1 MALQFSTGLKDSVLV
16 TGSLRAALT
25 NGKLQIYTG
34 TPPASADAA
43 VTGTLLNTYTD
54 TDSGSF
60 DLTFESSS
68 SNGSLVKTAAQT
80 WSGTSGNAGTAGYF
94 RYIVTGDT
102 GTLST
107 SEIRIQGTV
116 GGAGADLF
124 LASTTFAD
132 STLYYIDAF
141 AIAIPDL

>member
-60 DLTFESSS
+60 DLTFESST

-80 WSGTSGNAGTAGYF
+80 WSGTSRQRWYG
-94 RYIVTGDT
+94 RVLPVT
-102 GTLST
+102 S
-107 SEIRIQGTV
+107 
-116 GGAGADLF
+116 
-124 LASTTFAD
+124 
-132 STLYYIDAF
+132 
-141 AIAIPDL
+141 